1 MVYVQHNLATW
12 YNPRKAYMDPQTID
26 ANKVMEVTMMKVDRL
41 MTVSRVN
48 GSSRISL
55 GGGGMLWYS
64 SSGGNGIKDGSM
76 LFSVGFEIG
85 EIRHCFFYC

>member
-48 GSSRISL
+48 GSSRISFKEEEEECC
-55 GGGGMLWYS
+55 
-64 SSGGNGIKDGSM
+64 GILVREAM
-76 LFSVGFEIG
+76 A
-85 EIRHCFFYC
+85 